1 MSLSKSSLLLAP
13 ARVQALRAALLTR
26 RAAACDALRAAA
38 DARRVLPQLRRLAQ
52 AADEALRALYALAR
66 LDAAGCAL
74 LAVGGYGRG
83 ALFPYSDV
91 DVLLLLPENA
101 DENALRPH
109 IEAFISA
116 CWDVGLEIGASVR
129 SAEQC
134 LRAADED
141 LTLQTALLE
150 ARLVAGNEALAAQIF
165 QRFRAGLDALA
176 FFNAKIIEQRQ
187 RHAKYEDSP
196 YALEPNCK
204 ESPGGLRDIHMIFWA
219 AHAAG
224 LAAPG
229 ALRAAQLATAL
240 ELRQLRTNEALLSLL
255 RARLHILAGRRE
267 DRLIFDMQSAA
278 AESFGIAHRRAPD
291 GHIVLRASERLMRR
305 YYLAAKAVTQLAQIL
320 LQNIEGYIR
329 RARAAHGHRQ
339 PAARPINV
347 HFGDLEGRLDIA
359 DDTLYQRAPH
369 AILETFL
376 VHAQTPGLTGLSAR
390 TLRALYHARR
400 LMSHDFRADAQNRR
414 TFLAILQQPRGVLH
428 AFRLMNQSS
437 VLGRYVWAFRHSVGQ
452 MQHDLFH
459 VYTVDQHALM
469 VLRQMR
475 RFFMAEHAHEYPFCA
490 QLAAGWEKPWLLYA
504 AALFHDIGKGR
515 GGNHA
520 EVGAREVRR
529 FFAPFTHCG
538 AAPQDVQFIE
548 FLVAQHLLLSSTAQ
562 KQDLSEPAVIEKLAA
577 IVGDERHLTA
587 LYLLTAADMQGTGPK
602 VWTPWKEKLLQ
613 ELYRRCVQ
621 ALGGSAPHPAA
632 LIEERKRHALHQ
644 MRQAGVPPGAH
655 CALWAA
661 LDVRY
666 FRRHDAGEI
675 AWHARALWKYVGEKT
690 PGAPAPCIVRARV
703 SPHTEGLQVLAYTA
717 DAPDLFAR
725 MCGFFDRAG
734 FAIVD
739 ARIHTTLDGYA
750 LDTFQIISDSGARH
764 SRDYVHALQE
774 ELPRAILE
782 TSRAPLPA
790 PRLGRPSPRA
800 RSFPI
805 PPYVDLRPDA
815 AAERWIL
822 SITTSDRAGL
832 LYGIARVLA
841 AHSIEVELAKISTTG
856 ERVQDSF
863 LLRGGALKSETEQL
877 AVQRELVQVLGG

>member
-1 MSLSKSSLLLAP
+1 MRHQPVSLSLDAP
-13 ARVQALRAALLTR
+13 RVQAVRAALQQQ
-26 RAAACDALRAAA
+26 RAALFDALREEA
-38 DARRVLPQLRRLAQ
+38 DARRVPQQLRRLAQ
-52 AADEALRALYALAR
+52 AADEALRALMQLAG

-83 ALFPYSDV
+83 ELFPHSDV
-91 DVLLLLPENA
+91 DVLLLLPAGGAGE
-101 DENALRPH
+101 ALRAR

-116 CWDVGLEIGASVR
+116 CWDAGLEIASSVR
-129 SAEQC
+129 TVDEC
-134 LRAADED
+134 LQAAAVD

-150 ARLVAGNEALAAQIF
+150 ARVLAGDAALAATLRERHAAQ
-165 QRFRAGLDALA
+165 LDALA
-176 FFNAKIIEQRQ
+176 FFNAKLLEQRQ
-187 RHAKYEDSP
+187 RHAKYEDTP

-204 ESPGGLRDIHMIFWA
+204 ESPGGLRDIHLIFWA
-219 AHAAG
+219 ARAAG
-224 LAAPG
+224 LADAA
-229 ALRAAQLATAL
+229 ALRRAGLATAL
-240 ELRQLRTNEALLSLL
+240 ELRQLRSNEAQLALV
-255 RARLHILAGRRE
+255 RARLHLLAGRRE
-267 DRLIFDMQSAA
+267 DRLLFDLQGAV
-278 AESFGIAHRRAPD
+278 AESFGLTHRRAPD
-291 GHIVLRASERLMRR
+291 GRVLLRASERLMRR
-305 YYLAAKAVTQLAQIL
+305 YYLAAKAVTQLSQIL
-320 LQNIEGYIR
+320 LQTIESHLRGQRGQTPPPAR
-329 RARAAHGHRQ
+329 R
-339 PAARPINV
+339 INA
-347 HFGDLEGRLDIA
+347 HFGDLEGRLEIA
-359 DDTLYQRAPH
+359 DDNLYQREPR

-390 TLRALYHARR
+390 TLRALYNARR
-400 LMSHDFRADAQNRR
+400 VMNHDFRSDPENRR

-428 AFRLMNQSS
+428 AFRHMNQSS
-437 VLGRYVWAFRHSVGQ
+437 VLGRYVWAFRHIVGQ

-459 VYTVDQHALM
+459 VYTVDQHSLM

-490 QLAAGWEKPWLLYA
+490 QLAASWEQPWLLYA

-515 GGNHA
+515 GGDHA
-520 EVGAREVRR
+520 ALGAREARR
-529 FFAPFTHCG
+529 FFTQLG

-562 KQDLSEPAVIEKLAA
+562 KQDLSDPAVIEKLVATL
-577 IVGDERHLTA
+577 GDERHLTA

-613 ELYRRCVQ
+613 ELYRRCAQ
-621 ALGGSAPHPAA
+621 ALGGSAEHPGA

-644 MRQAGVPPGAH
+644 MRQAGVPEGAH
-655 CALWAA
+655 SGLWAA

-675 AWHARALWKYVGEKT
+675 AWHARSLWKYAGEQA
-690 PGAPAPCIVRARV
+690 PGAAAPCVVRARV
-703 SPHTEGLQVLAYTA
+703 SSHAEGLQVLVYTA
-717 DAPDLFAR
+717 DVPDLFAR
-725 MCGFFDRAG
+725 ICGFFDRAG
-734 FAIVD
+734 FSILD
-739 ARIHTTLDGYA
+739 ARIHTTMDGRA
-750 LDTFQIISDSGARH
+750 LDTFQVVSDGGARH
-764 SRDYVHALQE
+764 SREYVRAVQD
-774 ELPRAILE
+774 ELPRAIA
-782 TSRAPLPA
+782 SAAPLPA

-841 AHSIEVELAKISTTG
+841 AHGIDVELAKIATTG

-863 LLRGGALKSETEQL
+863 LLRGGALKSEREQL
-877 AVQRELVQVLGG
+877 AVQRELMQVIGGAGGG